1 MNGTL
6 SRRAWLK
13 LGSLSLLGCC
23 APNVLAATRTAPSKR
38 CIFIMLQGGPS
49 HLDLWDPKPLAS
61 EEIRGPFGTIPTKVP
76 GIAFGDLI
84 PGMASIA
91 DQLTIVRSMTHIFTN
106 HIAGTYITLTG
117 SDNQPDR
124 DREAHA
130 DDFPGPAAV
139 LNYLP
144 GAPTRVPRSVSL
156 PNWLSIPGPSNRMP
170 GQYAGML
177 GSVYDPFLVEGDPN
191 QSDYNPLSLA
201 MSEGMTTQR
210 MATRLSLLDQV
221 ERLRKGLSDD
231 LNRQHD
237 HLRLSAYQLI
247 ADGRVRAALDLQTES
262 PAIRDRYGRNKFG
275 QSLLV
280 ARRLIEAGVQFV
292 GCNEFN
298 QKWDTHGDLQRRY
311 RQIVPS
317 LDQAYT
323 ALVTDLSDRGL
334 LDDTLVVLTGEFGRT
349 PVINNLAGRD
359 HWPNAYTSVLA
370 GGGFQRGLVYGTTD
384 RHGGEVIDGRVAP
397 SDVLATMWHQMGID
411 PRTVLRDRLNR
422 PHLISNGRILHE
434 LLV

>member
-1 MNGTL
+1 MSESL

-13 LGSLSLLGCC
+13 LGSLALLGNSVST
-23 APNVLAATRTAPSKR
+23 AQAASSTSRARR

-49 HLDLWDPKPLAS
+49 HLELWDPKPLAS
-61 EEIRGPFGTIPTKVP
+61 TEIRGPFGTIATKIP

-91 DQLTIVRSMTHIFTN
+91 DRLTIIRSMTHIFTN

-130 DDFPGPAAV
+130 DDFPGPAAI

-144 GAPTRVPRSVSL
+144 GEPSRVPRSVSL

-191 QSDYNPLSLA
+191 QADYNPLSLA
-201 MSEGMTTQR
+201 MSDGMSTQR

-221 ERLRKGLSDD
+221 ERLRRGLAED

-247 ADGRVRAALDLQTES
+247 ADGRVRAALDLQSEA
-262 PAIRDRYGRNKFG
+262 PALRDRYGRNKLG

-298 QKWDTHGDLQRRY
+298 QKWDTHGDLKRRY
-311 RQIVPS
+311 EQIVPS

-323 ALVTDLSDRGL
+323 ALITDLAERGML
-334 LDDTLVVLTGEFGRT
+334 EETMVVLTGEFGRT

-359 HWPNAYTSVLA
+359 HWPNAYSTVLA
-370 GGGFQRGLVYGTTD
+370 GGGFRSGLVHGKSD
-384 RHGGEVIDGRVAP
+384 RHGAEVIDGRTSP
-397 SDVLATMWHQMGID
+397 SDVLATLWHHLGID
-411 PRTVLRDRLNR
+411 PKTVLRDRLNR
-422 PHLISNGRILHE
+422 PHLLSSGRVLHE
-434 LLV
+434 LS